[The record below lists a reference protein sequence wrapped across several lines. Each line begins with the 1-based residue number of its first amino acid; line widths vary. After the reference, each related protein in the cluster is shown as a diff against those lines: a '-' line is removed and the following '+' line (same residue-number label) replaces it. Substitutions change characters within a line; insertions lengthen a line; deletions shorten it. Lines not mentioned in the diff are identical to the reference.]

1 MSTNPLCEI
10 MNARSIAFYGA
21 SNNLTKMGSS
31 QLITLLCN
39 GYHGKVY
46 PIHPTEKKIFGL
58 TAYSGISEI
67 NAPVDCAV
75 IVLPTK
81 LVPGV
86 IEELG
91 AAGISRAVIVTAG
104 FEEVGSADLQLQ
116 LDRAA
121 RKAGVRYVGPN
132 CIGVANLHESY
143 NITVFPFQGEPGS
156 IGMLSHSGTFVT
168 HVMPYLHARRLNYA
182 EAISLGNEGDLDIV
196 DGLDYMAGRDTIKAI
211 TCYIESVRRG
221 REFIEKARE
230 VSRIKPIVALY
241 ASGTDAGARATAS
254 HTAAMAS
261 PDGIMEG
268 VFRQTGIIR
277 AATLE
282 EMFDYSC
289 VLSRCPLPAGRR
301 IGILTNSGGPGALMA
316 DSIGRLGLELPMF
329 SEQLQDAISEFSP
342 HTASLTNPVDFTFI
356 SNWEDFFS
364 RVPSIIAESG
374 EVDVLLFYGLFG
386 IETFLHYR
394 DNPALA
400 PSLDRGMIQG
410 ALGMGDAL
418 KIKIGE
424 ALSSLPIPVICS
436 TFLDLDESL
445 IAHLIEC
452 GIPFLPTPERAA
464 RAAWALCRYA
474 SWRSH
479 CREEDS
485 LSVQRARSRV

>member
-1 MSTNPLCEI
+1 MATNPLHEI

-21 SNNLTKMGSS
+21 SNNLSKMGSS

-39 GYHGKVY
+39 EYRGEVY

-58 TAYSGISEI
+58 KAYASISDI
-67 NAPVDCAV
+67 GAPVDCAV
-75 IVLPTK
+75 IVLPTR

-91 AAGISRAVIVTAG
+91 TAGVFRAVIVTAG
-104 FEEVGSADLQLQ
+104 FEEVGSADLQSL
-116 LDRAA
+116 LDQAA
-121 RKAGVRYVGPN
+121 LKAEVRYVGPN
-132 CIGVANLHESY
+132 CIGVANLHDNY
-143 NITVFPFQGEPGS
+143 NITIFPFEGEPGT

-168 HVMPYLHARRLNYA
+168 HVMPYLHARKLNYA

-196 DGLDYMAGRDTIKAI
+196 DGLDYMAGRDSIKTI

-221 REFIEKARE
+221 REFIEKAAV
-230 VSRIKPIVALY
+230 VSKIKPIVALY

-261 PDGIMEG
+261 PEGIMDG
-268 VFRQTGIIR
+268 VFNQTGIIR
-277 AATLE
+277 ATTLE
-282 EMFDYSC
+282 EMFDFSS
-289 VLSRCPLPAGRR
+289 VLSKCALPAGNR

-316 DSIGRLGLELPMF
+316 DTIGRMGLELPMF

-356 SNWEDFFS
+356 NNWEAFFS
-364 RVPSIIAESG
+364 RVPRIIAESG

-394 DNPALA
+394 DNPAVA
-400 PSLDRGMIQG
+400 PSLDRGMIQA
-410 ALGMGDAL
+410 ALGLGNTL

-436 TFLDLDESL
+436 TFLDLDEPL

-474 SWRSH
+474 SWRSL
-479 CREEDS
+479 CLEED
-485 LSVQRARSRV
+485 VVPV